1 MMNMIKNI
9 LSISVRV
16 FAESRFDLL
25 IPSNFFMAKLL
36 RFNITIPHIAFIVFL
51 TSGVANAIDLSLHG
65 FVQGNYSLNT
75 TASNPD
81 GGDLKWGEERA
92 QIKLEINSELFRVFS
107 KTDLFYD
114 HIDEEADADFREAYI
129 DYVSTYFDI
138 RAGRQIITWGLGDL
152 IFINDVFPKDYEA
165 FFSGRPLEY
174 LKKGVDGIKIGVYP
188 DFASFE
194 VVVIPFFEPNRFPSA
209 KRFRMFDPF
218 RVGTEREKEEPA
230 TTLDNT
236 ELALRIYRDIAGID
250 TSLYFYRG
258 FFKQPS
264 MPDDPLRLT
273 LFFPELSVYGASFQ
287 RRAFDGVL
295 SFETG
300 YYDSREDRD
309 GTDLLMP
316 NSSVRFLAGYQRQ
329 MWEDFTIGLQYFGDY
344 MLDHSEYVKTL
355 PQGFPKKKELEDLFT
370 VRLTQLLMH
379 QTLKL
384 SYFSFWS
391 LSDGDY
397 LINPEVRYSFTDNIW
412 AAVGALVFGGGKEWN
427 QFGQFDK
434 NDNVYL
440 QVRYEF

>member
-1 MMNMIKNI
+1 MMIPIK
-9 LSISVRV
+9 
-16 FAESRFDLL
+16 
-25 IPSNFFMAKLL
+25 
-36 RFNITIPHIAFIVFL
+36 FNITILYVAFTLFL
-51 TSGVANAIDLSLHG
+51 TSSVANAVDISLHG
-65 FVQGNYSLNT
+65 FLQGNYSLNT
-75 TASNPD
+75 TSSNPD
-81 GGDLKWGEERA
+81 GGDLKWAEERV
-92 QIKLEINSELFRVFS
+92 QLKLDVSSELFRVFS
-107 KTDLFYD
+107 KTDFFYD
-114 HIDEEADADFREAYI
+114 HIDEDADTDFREAYI
-129 DYVSTYFDI
+129 DHVSTYFDI

-188 DFASFE
+188 DFAFFE
-194 VVVIPFFEPNRFPSA
+194 FVVIPFFEPNKFPSDR
-209 KRFRMFDPF
+209 RFWMFDPF
-218 RVGTEREKEEPA
+218 PTVTEREKEEPS

-236 ELALRIYRDIAGID
+236 EQALRIYRDIAGVD

-258 FFKQPS
+258 FFKQS
-264 MPDDPLRLT
+264 SMMPDNPSTPSKIT

-287 RRAFDGVL
+287 RRAFGGVL

-300 YYDSREDRD
+300 YYDSRQDRD
-309 GTDLLMP
+309 GTDPLIQNPSM
-316 NSSVRFLAGYQRQ
+316 RFFVGYQRQ
-329 MWEDFTIGLQYFGDY
+329 LWEDFTVGVQYFGDY
-344 MLDHSEYVKTL
+344 MLDYTDYLANL

-397 LINPEVRYSFTDNIW
+397 LINPEVKYSFTDNVW
-412 AAVGALVFGGGKEWN
+412 AAIGAIVFGGGENWN